1 MATDREYQD
10 RDEISRQGSS
20 QSFGASTDTANR
32 SESGRSDRERTIQSG
47 REGSRSTGL
56 ARRQQTSPSYGT
68 GRVQATPFITMRR
81 MAEDMDRLL
90 ENFGLGRTG
99 FGLQPSFGT
108 DLDRGIWSGLSNL
121 DQAVWTPQI
130 ETFRRGDNLVIR
142 ADLPGLK
149 KDDVKVEIED
159 DVLAI
164 SGERRE
170 ENEEDR
176 DDYYRS
182 ERTYGQFYRAIPLPD
197 GVDENKVDASFKDGV
212 LEVTIPAPKH
222 SERKAKSIKVK

>member
-1 MATDREYQD
+1 MAADKEYQD
-10 RDEISRQGSS
+10 RDESARQGSS
-20 QSFGASTDTANR
+20 QSFGTSTDTANR
-32 SESGRSDRERTIQSG
+32 SESGRSDRERTMQSR
-47 REGSRSTGL
+47 REGSRSTGI

-99 FGLQPSFGT
+99 FGT
-108 DLDRGIWSGLSNL
+108 DLDRGIWSGLTNL
-121 DQAVWTPQI
+121 DQAVWTPQV
-130 ETFRRGDNLVIR
+130 ETFRRGDNFVIR

-159 DVLAI
+159 GVLAI

-182 ERTYGQFYRAIPLPD
+182 ERTYGQFYRAIPLPE
-197 GVDENKVDASFKDGV
+197 GVDENKCDASFKDGV

-222 SERKAKSIKVK
+222 EERKAKTIKVK